1 MVFSFDI
8 YTYAD
13 HHHEQLP
20 HQLPSHCQTHWVA
33 AMFAK
38 LVGVEE
44 DNTGFLGSI
53 YQGPVVLF
61 QTKLRLASM
70 FMKENGVG
78 IRRLVLRKDQKDI
91 REE

>member
-1 MVFSFDI
+1 MAFSFDI

-20 HQLPSHCQTHWVA
+20 HQLPSQTHWVA

-44 DNTGFLGSI
+44 DNTGLHNIKSQKNSYERPYKGL
-53 YQGPVVLF
+53 P
-61 QTKLRLASM
+61 SM
-70 FMKENGVG
+70 
-78 IRRLVLRKDQKDI
+78 LV
-91 REE
+91 